1 MNKREAR
8 SIFFPLVL
16 ITIGLIFLLKTV
28 GVIQNDPGEL
38 LFRLW
43 PLLFIIGGIDHIL
56 QGKGWV
62 WAVISLGLG
71 TVFLLANFNYLPED
85 ALSLL
90 LRMWPLILIAI
101 GLDLIFQ
108 GRSVISRI
116 IGALVGLGLVVVIV
130 WWAIAG
136 SPVTSRATEPIEI
149 SIGEARSATL
159 DISVAAGQIEIKA
172 GASDGNLVDGYIS
185 QSIAKHLQQS
195 YEVNAGIGNL
205 EINSNGNTF
214 IFPWV
219 DGFRQLL
226 WQLNLTSEIPLVI
239 AINSAIGDQ
248 RLDLRGLDVD
258 SLDLTAA
265 IGSIEIVLPSVGEF
279 DGRISTPIGSVK
291 ILVSSGTLL
300 EIKTDTG
307 LSTIQVP
314 EGFTRQGDV
323 IYSPGATSANALI
336 QLVVEQPIGRLI
348 VEQLP

>member
-1 MNKREAR
+1 MDKREAR

-16 ITIGLIFLLKTV
+16 ITIGLVFLLKTV

-90 LRMWPLILIAI
+90 LRLWPLILIAI

-108 GRSVISRI
+108 GHSVISRI
-116 IGALVGLGLVVVIV
+116 IGALLGLGLVVVIV
-130 WWAIAG
+130 WWAVAG

-149 SIGEARSATL
+149 SLGKANTATL
-159 DISVAAGQIEIKA
+159 DISIPVGQIEIKA
-172 GASDGNLVDGYIS
+172 GAGDGNLVDGYIT
-185 QSIAKHLQQS
+185 QSASKHLQQS
-195 YEVNAGIGNL
+195 YKVNAGIGNL
-205 EINSNGNTF
+205 VINSSGTF
-214 IFPWV
+214 VFPWV

-226 WQLNLTSEIPLVI
+226 WQLRLTSEIPLAI
-239 AINSAIGDQ
+239 AIDSSVGGQ
-248 RLDLRGLDVD
+248 TLDLRGLDVD

-265 IGSIEIVLPSVGEF
+265 IGSIEIVLPSEEEF

-291 ILVSSGTLL
+291 ILVPSGALV

-307 LSTIQVP
+307 LSFIQVP

-323 IYSPGATSANALI
+323 IYSPGASSANALI
-336 QLVVEQPIGRLI
+336 HLVLEQPIGRLI